1 MPQRDPHFRAYM
13 AIEVA
18 DKQRAPS
25 DDPKVKDLVKVIKG
39 TSSNHHLCYAWDKFT
54 DDLSRTIL
62 DSFLLAN
69 TTFDVIRR
77 TVGTP
82 LEVLQAYA
90 SHIFDLTIFRD
101 LLERLSYVRDCKEY
115 MPPEQQAFF
124 EAAMNKGTEYIVWL
138 INGTHDKVPR
148 DALENTM
155 IESHF
160 VGLAHRGVSI
170 TSEQARQARAWLET
184 SMKAAANLQRLDPR
198 DDQDALAELKL
209 TLTHTDNVISP
220 EHINAPRPEDIVH

>member
-1 MPQRDPHFRAYM
+1 ME
-13 AIEVA
+13 IA
-18 DKQRAPS
+18 DKQRAPGG
-25 DDPKVKDLVKVIKG
+25 DRKTKELVKVIKG
-39 TSSNHHLCYAWDKFT
+39 TSADKHLCYAWDKFT

-62 DSFLLAN
+62 DSFLLAD

-77 TVGTP
+77 TVGVP
-82 LEVLQAYA
+82 IDVLSLYA

-101 LLERLSYVRDCKEY
+101 LLERISYVRDCKLY
-115 MPPEQQAFF
+115 LPPEQQAFF
-124 EAAMNKGTEYIVWL
+124 EAAINKGTDYIVWL
-138 INGTHDKVPR
+138 INGKHDQSPR
-148 DALENTM
+148 DALESTM

-160 VGLAHRGVSI
+160 VGLSHRGVGI

-209 TLTHTDNVISP
+209 TLTHDDNVLSP
-220 EHINAPRPEDIVH
+220 EHLDAPRPEDIVH